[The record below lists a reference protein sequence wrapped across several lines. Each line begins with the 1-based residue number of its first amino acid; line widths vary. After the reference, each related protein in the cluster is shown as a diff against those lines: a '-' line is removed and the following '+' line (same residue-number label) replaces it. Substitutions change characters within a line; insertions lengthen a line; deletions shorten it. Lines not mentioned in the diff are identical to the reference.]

1 MTLYL
6 VANDKGGV
14 GKSCIAPHLAVY
26 LYDLGNSVALI
37 DADRQLHAA
46 KHIHSAEP
54 SIPVGA
60 LFDVAQIKETVPKLK
75 AKHDFIVADAPA
87 NLGNETRALMTL
99 ADVVIL
105 PTEASL
111 KALESTVSTFRL
123 IQDAR
128 SVSGSDTNAWVVFNK
143 IDERRKRHN
152 LKYRQDAVNKGLP
165 VTNAY
170 VRYHSI
176 INDADEM
183 KTVVSR
189 MQSNERSKSALA
201 DLTAVFAEV
210 FNHQLKK
217 VANA

>member
-26 LYDLGNSVALI
+26 LYDLGSSVALI

-54 SIPVGA
+54 GIPVGA
-60 LFDVAQIKETVPKLK
+60 LFDVDQIQETVPKLK
-75 AKHDFIVADAPA
+75 AKHDCIVADAPA
-87 NLGNETRALMTL
+87 NLGNETRALMTH
-99 ADVVIL
+99 ADVVLL

-111 KALESTVSTFRL
+111 KALESTVSTFGL
-123 IQDAR
+123 VQDAR
-128 SVSGSDTNAWVVFNK
+128 KASGRSINAWVVFNK

-152 LKYRQDAVNKGLP
+152 LKYRTNALSKNLP

-170 VRYHSI
+170 IRYHSI
-176 INDADEM
+176 INDADEL

-189 MQSNERSKSALA
+189 MQANERSKSALA
-201 DLTAVFAEV
+201 DLTAVFAEI
-210 FNHQLKK
+210 FNHQLREA
-217 VANA
+217 ANA